1 MILGMSVAT
10 YTLLHTVL
18 SLVGIVAGLV
28 VAGGLVAGT
37 RLDRW
42 AAVFLVTT
50 VLANA
55 SGFGFPFTKLIAS
68 HVVGAVSL
76 VVLPAVIVADY
87 VKHLAG
93 SWRTTY
99 AVGAAVRTHPG
110 PRAGAVRLAGGCR
123 CARVPPEAGRLE
135 PHRQAHP
142 RHRFLN
148 RRVDLPGSSGIRLAI
163 DALEAVAR
171 RSVEPP
177 HQTHVQAEPQVDRE
191 RRMAA
196 AREFRGGE
204 VVRPEQ
210 HGRPRADLVERTRSD
225 AHGPHRLR
233 VELRIRGAPD
243 ESRLH
248 ARIGGHVIGD
258 PRADLSRREAAGG

>member
-68 HVVGAVSL
+68 RVVPAGAD
-76 VVLPAVIVADY
+76 P
-87 VKHLAG
+87 
-93 SWRTTY
+93 
-99 AVGAAVRTHPG
+99 VGAALRPHAG

-123 CARVPPEAGRLE
+123 CERVPPESGGLE
-135 PHRQAHP
+135 PHRQSHP